1 MEQKLIEFVLNQLE
15 LYCDRFS
22 VLGRKV
28 DTIYFG
34 GGSPSCVSKGLLY
47 EIARLLARY
56 FDLSSVEEWSIE
68 VNPGD
73 VSLSKIKAWKEIG
86 VNRVSVGVQSFN
98 DGILSILGRNHGCKE
113 NFQALDVLS
122 EVFDR
127 LSVDLLFA
135 VPGQEIEDWNR
146 DLEIFYH
153 RFSNRVDHIS
163 IYSLTIEK
171 NTEFYHRYGDVDL
184 SDVSRQMYEIADR
197 NLAKMGFQWYEISNF
212 ARPGKE
218 CKHNL
223 GYWTGAEYL
232 GLGPSGWSF
241 LDNIRFSMDWKGNII
256 EDRLDCEKASREK
269 VVLRL
274 RTREGVRKEDLF
286 PDQLQVLS
294 DLGERMGWVRRNKNK
309 FVLTLLGRLF
319 ADELAAYLI

>member
-1 MEQKLIEFVLNQLE
+1 MEQKLIEFVSNQLK
-15 LYCDRFS
+15 LYCDRFP

-34 GGSPSCVSKGLLY
+34 GGSPSCVSEGLLY
-47 EIARLLARY
+47 EIIRLLARY
-56 FDLSSVEEWSIE
+56 FDLSSVKECSIE

-73 VSLSKIKAWKEIG
+73 VSLSKIKAWNEIG

-98 DGILSILGRNHGCKE
+98 DRILSILGRNHGCKE

-127 LSVDLLFA
+127 LSVDLIFA

-146 DLEIFYH
+146 DLEIFYR
-153 RFSNRVDHIS
+153 RFSNRIDHIS

-171 NTEFYHRYGDVDL
+171 NTEFYLRYGDVDL

-241 LDNIRFSMDWKGNII
+241 LNGIRFSMDWEGNII
-256 EDRLDCEKASREK
+256 EDRLNYGKASREK
-269 VVLRL
+269 VVLCL
-274 RTREGVRKEDLF
+274 RTREGVGEEDLL

-294 DLGERMGWVRRNKNK
+294 DLGKRMGWVKRYGDR

-319 ADELAAYLI
+319 ADELATYLI